1 MYNYTPEDLILYFY
15 GEMPAEEA
23 EILEKRAKEDW
34 TLREKLA
41 VFQMT
46 SRRLN
51 QSLISPRQE
60 LVDRIMDYAKASC
73 ATEAVAH

>member
-15 GEMPAEEA
+15 GEMPADEA
-23 EILEKRAKEDW
+23 AILEARLKEDW
-34 TLREKLA
+34 TLREKMA

-51 QSLISPRQE
+51 QSLISPGTD
-60 LVDRIMDYAKASC
+60 VINRIMDYARASC
-73 ATEAVAH
+73 GEQALAR